1 MGTSSRTTECARR
14 APEAEAARGALPT
27 ETVRRR
33 RSRSD
38 PLPQLREQPPQR
50 LAAVAHEILLLR
62 IELGGGLA
70 EIPQEKRGVVAEHV
84 RPAGLGDDLPRP
96 ASFGDDRLGILRV
109 AQENDH
115 AVIVSAPVVL
125 AGEQLHELF
134 VVARILH
141 FTHGRRARRRL
152 PGESRRVHAGLS
164 AERAH
169 ANARIVG
176 ERGKTRAPARVAR
189 LGERVLDK
197 AAVRFFSIGDAET
210 GLGDDLHSERREQG
224 LELAQ
229 LAGIGG
235 SEHEF
240 FHAPILTGEAS
251 NPTTPPAP
259 RAPLLKRGG
268 EIKRARAPLSVWR

>member
-27 ETVRRR
+27 ETVRRQ

-38 PLPQLREQPPQR
+38 TFRQLREQPPQR

-70 EIPQEKRGVVAEHV
+70 EIPQEKMRIVAESV
-84 RPAGLGDDLPRP
+84 RAAGLRDDLARP

-109 AQENDH
+109 AQEHDH
-115 AVIVSAPVVL
+115 AVVVSAAVVL

-134 VVARILH
+134 VVAHVRP
-141 FTHGRRARRRL
+141 RL
-152 PGESRRVHAGLS
+152 AGESRRVHAGLS

-240 FHAPILTGEAS
+240 FHALILTGESS

-259 RAPLLKRGG
+259 RPPLLKRGG